1 MCLPVELD
9 EMGQVPTLNL
19 SELAA
24 EYDEKRRMEPADF
37 QRLLDLIF
45 HYGRPAGQILEVGC
59 GTGFYLIPLARQLP
73 DARCYGLD
81 IALAMLTQAQAKAR
95 KFGLSNC
102 LLARA
107 DAHYLPFK
115 GQSFE
120 FVLLSQ
126 VLHYFQDR
134 SRVAWDISQLCKPG
148 GRLLVITTSHPQLRS
163 QIDLALFP
171 GIIKREMA
179 RMPDLEEIRL
189 LFAGHG
195 FQLFAT
201 VEFAASFRFSSPEV
215 LAQWVARKPW
225 SSYLLFSEPDF
236 RRRLKAFQRN
246 LSRAFGEG
254 EIVYLVPQ
262 TLLFFRK
269 L

>member
-1 MCLPVELD
+1 MSR
-9 EMGQVPTLNL
+9 VPTLNI

-24 EYDEKRRMEPADF
+24 DYDEKRRMEPADF

-45 HYGRPAGQILEVGC
+45 RYGRPGGQVLEIGC
-59 GTGFYLIPLARQLP
+59 GTGFYLIPLAQRLSH
-73 DARCYGLD
+73 ARCYGID
-81 IALAMLTQAQAKAR
+81 VAPSMLTQAQAKLR
-95 KFGLSNC
+95 NLGLDNC
-102 LLARA
+102 LLCQA
-107 DAHYLPFK
+107 DAHRLPFRR
-115 GQSFE
+115 QNFD

-134 SRVAWDISQLCKPG
+134 SRVAWDISRLCKPG
-148 GRLLVITTSHPQLRS
+148 GRLLIITTSHPQLRS

-171 GIIKREMA
+171 GIIGREMA
-179 RMPDLEEIRL
+179 RMPSLTEIRS
-189 LFAGHG
+189 LFEGHG

-201 VEFAASFRFSSPEV
+201 VEFAASFRFSSPEA
-215 LAQWVARKPW
+215 LAQWVACKPW

-246 LSRAFGEG
+246 LSRTFGEG